1 MDIKMGL
8 ATSFCMS
15 REPNPSAKVHKGLKY
30 FEEAVDMQESFLE
43 AEQHMKEDHIKL
55 ALTYLR

>member
-15 REPNPSAKVHKGLKY
+15 REPPKVHRGLKY
-30 FEEAVDMQESFLE
+30 FEEAIDMQERFLA
-43 AEQHMKEDHIKL
+43 AEQHIKEDHIKL